1 MIPSLL
7 QIPSAVSDSKLHS
20 VLPNNGKGDFQFD
33 RSTGATRINRDGL
46 IEEVGYFSS
55 ELVQNGDFSEL
66 GSELVTNGD
75 FATDL
80 SGWGI
85 SGNSDADHTVTWT
98 SQGARYQSTTTSPA
112 LIFFQNVL
120 TSGKTYKFTVDV
132 AYTSGTI
139 KLQTG
144 SGADLFNPTLVE
156 GTNTFYFTASNTQ
169 FLFIRSSTN
178 VDVLIDNVSVKQVDP
193 NDRWT
198 LGTGWG
204 LTTSANWD
212 TSLTSGNTAL
222 EQNYSFEAGKN
233 YRLKFDISNNTTGRL
248 FIRLEGASFQSLNST
263 YTEYADG
270 SYIINFNSTHN
281 NTVIKFWGNG
291 TYGSFSIDNIS
302 LVEVQG
308 DRPRLSYDITNG
320 VVEDKPH
327 LLLENS
333 STNLVTF
340 SEDFSQSYW
349 IKSGASITSGFVS
362 PDGTNNAYKLVEDSA
377 NSRHFINSTGFS
389 TPDTVYSASL
399 FVKPNGRNKIA
410 FRENSITGNYASFN
424 LSNGTVIATNGVS
437 ASIESMFN
445 GWYRINYQ
453 ITSGSSYIL
462 GIELLSDSYTSGD
475 PFSNPYQGDG
485 SSGILIYGAQVESQS
500 YATSYIPTAGTTI
513 TRAAET
519 CNNSKPSVNSTE
531 GVLYAEIAAL
541 SDDGTSRV
549 ISLSDSSD
557 TNRVHLFYNVSTNT
571 INVNYRVAG
580 SSKAV
585 MSFAVSDVTIMQKIA
600 YKWKSGNF
608 ELFVNGIN
616 RGTSSNTTMMPANT
630 MNQLAFN
637 VGGSGLNFYGKVK
650 GLAVYNEAL
659 SESQLMQLTGVTA
672 SSIYSNFVTR
682 TASFTVEALNEV
694 KKVIDNL

>member
-1 MIPSLL
+1 MLTQSGIL
-7 QIPSAVSDSKLHS
+7 
-20 VLPNNGKGDFQFD
+20 
-33 RSTGATRINRDGL
+33 
-46 IEEVGYFSS
+46 
-55 ELVQNGDFSEL
+55 
-66 GSELVTNGD
+66 TN
-75 FATDL
+75 
-80 SGWGI
+80 
-85 SGNSDADHTVTWT
+85 
-98 SQGARYQSTTTSPA
+98 
-112 LIFFQNVL
+112 
-120 TSGKTYKFTVDV
+120 GKTYKYSIDIISSTLSSQNIRVYLGGTDYITHTLNGGAETIS
-132 AYTSGTI
+132 AYGQSVGSNLVIRVTSANTSGILT
-139 KLQTG
+139 
-144 SGADLFNPTLVE
+144 
-156 GTNTFYFTASNTQ
+156 
-169 FLFIRSSTN
+169 
-178 VDVLIDNVSVKQVDP
+178 IDNVSVKQVDP
-193 NDRWT
+193 NDRWI
-198 LGTGWG
+198 LETGWSYG
-204 LTTSANWD
+204 DNRLNFSGGSSNRACYSNIGITNGKTYKLSFNVLSISAGQVSLRFGGMAGVDEITATSTGIHSGIITANSSAIGTVQIED
-212 TSLTSGNTAL
+212 N
-222 EQNYSFEAGKN
+222 
-233 YRLKFDISNNTTGRL
+233 DNN
-248 FIRLEGASFQSLNST
+248 FV
-263 YTEYADG
+263 G
-270 SYIINFNSTHN
+270 SITD
-281 NTVIKFWGNG
+281 V
-291 TYGSFSIDNIS
+291 SI
-302 LVEVQG
+302 VEVQG

-399 FVKPNGRNKIA
+399 FVKANGRNKIA

-437 ASIESMFN
+437 ASIELMFN

-531 GVLYAEIAAL
+531 GVLYCEIANIANDL
-541 SDDGTSRV
+541 TNKKISISDDTTSNSV
-549 ISLSDSSD
+549 LI
-557 TNRVHLFYNVSTNT
+557 FYT
-571 INVNYRVAG
+571 NVNNAIQCKVTVGGTASMNHYF
-580 SSKAV
+580 SI
-585 MSFAVSDVTIMQKIA
+585 SDVTSFSKLA
-600 YKWKSGNF
+600 LKWKANDFAIWLDGS
-608 ELFVNGIN
+608 EVHTD
-616 RGTSSNTTMMPANT
+616 TS
-630 MNQLAFN
+630 
-637 VGGSGLNFYGKVK
+637 GGSFSAGTLTTVNFDRGDGGEDFYGKVK

-672 SSIYSNFVTR
+672 SSIYNNFVTR